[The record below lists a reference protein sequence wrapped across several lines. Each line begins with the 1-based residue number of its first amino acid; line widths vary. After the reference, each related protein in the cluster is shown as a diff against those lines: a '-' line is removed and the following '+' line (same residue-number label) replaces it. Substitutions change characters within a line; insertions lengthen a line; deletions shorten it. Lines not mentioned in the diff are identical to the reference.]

1 MRSFKTAPYSCR
13 CSCAR
18 AGGCRGIKQSMAGY
32 CCMEWSKER
41 NSPARNARES
51 AGDYLESQSTFRILS
66 RKVLLTF
73 CTGLKQ
79 LKAKQFHW
87 YISGVKPEFL
97 LNDKFNYSSSALTFS
112 WLYVGIQAC
121 KLHIVQRELE
131 FGFLLLH
138 LQVECQSDALRNEN
152 KHWAEQAEAL
162 WDMRVQ
168 YNFICLMPSWR
179 LIFCLFACFLAEIS
193 INKCIFQSFQVI

>member
-1 MRSFKTAPYSCR
+1 MIG
-13 CSCAR
+13 
-18 AGGCRGIKQSMAGY
+18 AGGFMGIKQSMPEC

-41 NSPARNARES
+41 NSLARNAGES
-51 AGDYLESQSTFRILS
+51 AVNYLESQSIFRILS

-73 CTGLKQ
+73 CIGLKQ

-87 YISGVKPEFL
+87 YVSGVRPELL

-121 KLHIVQRELE
+121 KLYIVQREFE

-138 LQVECQSDALRNEN
+138 LQVECQSYALRNEN

-162 WDMRVQ
+162 WGTRIQ
-168 YNFICLMPSWR
+168 YNFIYIMPSWT
-179 LIFCLFACFLAEIS
+179 LI
-193 INKCIFQSFQVI
+193 SFF